1 MSKIIKYLV
10 LNLTKEVE
18 DLYIEIKKQNI
29 LMKENLNDTDKGNDI
44 LCSWIRELT
53 LLKCPYCP
61 EWFTDWMQ
69 FLLKCL
75 GVLYQHRKSNP

>member
-44 LCSWIRELT
+44 LCS
-53 LLKCPYCP
+53 
-61 EWFTDWMQ
+61 
-69 FLLKCL
+69 
-75 GVLYQHRKSNP
+75 